1 MHQEIAQS
9 YDVQM
14 DGTDVQMGGD
24 GSKAD
29 LVGTQRSLSL
39 EKSTHNLTTLT
50 SATKDDTVDKEAQH
64 PIKRGACPS
73 SPQRASWKPTRA
85 RRLTNSGPARSP
97 ACLAC
102 RARKTRCNGLDPCQH
117 VRILI

>member
-9 YDVQM
+9 DDVQM

-64 PIKRGACPS
+64 PIKRGA
-73 SPQRASWKPTRA
+73 
-85 RRLTNSGPARSP
+85 
-97 ACLAC
+97 
-102 RARKTRCNGLDPCQH
+102 
-117 VRILI
+117 